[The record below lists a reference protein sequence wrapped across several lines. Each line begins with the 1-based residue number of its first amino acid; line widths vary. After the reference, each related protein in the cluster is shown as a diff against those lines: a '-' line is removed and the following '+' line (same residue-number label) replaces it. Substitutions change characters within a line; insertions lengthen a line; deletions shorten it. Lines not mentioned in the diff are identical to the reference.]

1 MQTAIIIDMSSSSS
15 SSSAVLKFNDHALQ
29 TDMCAGQQS
38 LLC

>member
-1 MQTAIIIDMSSSSS
+1 MQTAIIIDMSSS